1 MHPSKGGR
9 FLDMKVFL
17 TLLHL
22 LLLQLILVVSVLA
35 AMTTLMLHMEVATAP
50 AVSNYDHSMANFP
63 VTGIG
68 SISTFDR

>member
-9 FLDMKVFL
+9 FLDMKVLL

-35 AMTTLMLHMEVATAP
+35 AMLMLHMEVATAP